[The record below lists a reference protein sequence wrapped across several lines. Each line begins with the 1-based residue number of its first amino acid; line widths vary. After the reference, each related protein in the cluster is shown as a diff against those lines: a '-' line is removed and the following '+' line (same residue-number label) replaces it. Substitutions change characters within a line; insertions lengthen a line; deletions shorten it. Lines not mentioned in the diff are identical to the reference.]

1 MSLEDGAEDFAE
13 LPEDSAMP
21 RREWLHRDEWD
32 VPAVPVAKRA
42 PFLDEEPQ
50 PAEPA
55 IDPETLL
62 RAAIAMR
69 REKEEEEAAAAE
81 EEAEKEKAKAQME
94 AALNRP
100 KSHVRDVTP
109 QELQELFGEAPRKKK
124 AERPVKKSDLLR
136 QYLRSAL
143 EKKNKEKKAAKR
155 KKRVVKRGA
164 VPPEE
169 PKGEEAEVEESPRQ
183 VLLKELLLANALLN
197 AENGYLTE
205 ALNAATIAQTNGNDR
220 ATLKREMRGIENAEK
235 VRTRPFKLAINS
247 GGTGDVQHISNSRGS
262 IKFVEKHKDKHL
274 PLFDL
279 HMYIVGPPLHG
290 FFLLESH
297 S

>member
-42 PFLDEEPQ
+42 PFLDEESQ

-69 REKEEEEAAAAE
+69 REKEEEEEAAAAE

-94 AALNRP
+94 AALKRP
-100 KSHVRDVTP
+100 TSHVRDVTP

-155 KKRVVKRGA
+155 RKRVVKRGA

-169 PKGEEAEVEESPRQ
+169 PKEEEAEVEASPRQ

-235 VRTRPFKLAINS
+235 VRPRPFKLTNNS
-247 GGTGDVQHISNSRGS
+247 GGTRVVHHIRINSF
-262 IKFVEKHKDKHL
+262 I
-274 PLFDL
+274 
-279 HMYIVGPPLHG
+279 
-290 FFLLESH
+290 FLTCICIP
-297 S
+297 